1 MYSMKAF
8 FDRYSYECV
17 RLLLNQIAISMF
29 GFALAMTAVKA
40 ESDTLLL
47 WTSIASICFYLAL
60 IYGTA
65 WKVGSGD
72 RLSIQYG
79 KIPYRPF
86 RGLVL
91 SLIANSIN
99 FLLAVLI
106 TLGFFCGAPILED
119 IPSAI
124 ALLSQGMYMGL
135 LTVVKI
141 GGTPL
146 NDIWWVF
153 FLLPLPAMLT
163 SLVAYIAGAKDVHI
177 TKMGIPELPESDRP
191 TRKELR
197 EQKELEK
204 RGKK

>member
-1 MYSMKAF
+1 MKAF

-17 RLLLNQIAISMF
+17 RLLLNQVAISMF
-29 GFALAMTAVKA
+29 GFALAMSAVKA
-40 ESDTLLL
+40 ESDPLLL
-47 WTSIASICFYLAL
+47 WSSIAAIVFYLAL
-60 IYGTA
+60 TYGTA

-99 FLLAVLI
+99 LLLALFI
-106 TLGFFCGAPILED
+106 TLGVFCRVPVLED
-119 IPSAI
+119 IPSTI

-141 GGTPL
+141 GEVSL
-146 NDIWWVF
+146 HDVWWVF
-153 FLLPLPAMLT
+153 FLLPVPAMLT

-191 TRKELR
+191 TRQELR

-204 RGKK
+204 KGKK